1 MGSRLVP
8 AGRRLVSGER
18 AYPDHLLSGPA
29 LSADLY
35 RICSQKDQGESL
47 WEWLKTSLIMAAC
60 VVLAVLPNAQGMYSN
75 WDLGQHSIR
84 GASELTPKPDASGKV
99 EKASTGLDKVM
110 LFNGVTA
117 GKS

>member
-1 MGSRLVP
+1 
-8 AGRRLVSGER
+8 
-18 AYPDHLLSGPA
+18 
-29 LSADLY
+29 
-35 RICSQKDQGESL
+35 
-47 WEWLKTSLIMAAC
+47 MAAC

-99 EKASTGLDKVM
+99 EKASTGLDKDM